1 MQVELH
7 LYMYNSTSHNN
18 LLMINIFLSNSCVL
32 LNQVNNFLSFI
43 FQTKRNGS
51 YVSRMEYKKISKLIT
66 SLEDVFKKL
75 VETFEVCPEIRQIL
89 ILLGGTVLSPK
100 ELYLIT
106 FPPYHPESNNVSS
119 KFCVRYFLRELICQ
133 DLVGKLKDIRVTNAI
148 IMVKA
153 PQDSGITWFLPKPNF
168 TVPVRGEQFSFNL
181 ISKPNSEVF
190 NHDLTYD
197 EHEVEI
203 SGIEPF
209 DASSFDL
216 SVEEHMMKMFNL
228 NEFDNSVTNQH
239 DKHPVLASVEKAR
252 KLSVNTNISSILDE
266 DILLQKI
273 KDDKAVT
280 NKESDGMDEELSVG
294 EKSLSVDRTDNSWSS
309 DDTILQKTIDSN
321 KSLYDVDCIWFQ
333 APFIIKG
340 YKDKTST
347 KSTGLL

>member
-1 MQVELH
+1 
-7 LYMYNSTSHNN
+7 
-18 LLMINIFLSNSCVL
+18 
-32 LNQVNNFLSFI
+32 
-43 FQTKRNGS
+43 
-51 YVSRMEYKKISKLIT
+51 MEYKKISKLIT
-66 SLEDVFKKL
+66 SLEDIFKKL

-100 ELYLIT
+100 ESYLIS
-106 FPPYHPESNNVSS
+106 FPPYHPESSNVSS
-119 KFCVRYFLRELICQ
+119 KFCVRYFLRELISQ
-133 DLVGKLKDIRVTNAI
+133 DLVGKLKDIRITNTI

-168 TVPVRGEQFSFNL
+168 TIPVRGEQFSFNL

-190 NHDLTYD
+190 IHDLTYD

-209 DASSFDL
+209 DVSI
-216 SVEEHMMKMFNL
+216 EEHMMKMFNL
-228 NEFDNSVTNQH
+228 NEFDNSFTNQH

-252 KLSVNTNISSILDE
+252 KLSVNTNISSIHDE
-266 DILLQKI
+266 DILLQKV

-280 NKESDGMDEELSVG
+280 YKQSDGMDEELSVV
-294 EKSLSVDRTDNSWSS
+294 EKSLSVDRTVNSWSS

-347 KSTGLL
+347 KSTDLL

>member
-1 MQVELH
+1 M
-7 LYMYNSTSHNN
+7 
-18 LLMINIFLSNSCVL
+18 
-32 LNQVNNFLSFI
+32 
-43 FQTKRNGS
+43 
-51 YVSRMEYKKISKLIT
+51 
-66 SLEDVFKKL
+66 
-75 VETFEVCPEIRQIL
+75 
-89 ILLGGTVLSPK
+89 
-100 ELYLIT
+100 
-106 FPPYHPESNNVSS
+106 
-119 KFCVRYFLRELICQ
+119 RELISQ
-133 DLVGKLKDIRVTNAI
+133 DLVGKLKDIRITNTI

-168 TVPVRGEQFSFNL
+168 TIPVRGEQFSFNL

-190 NHDLTYD
+190 IHDLTYD

-209 DASSFDL
+209 DVSI
-216 SVEEHMMKMFNL
+216 EEHMMKMFNL
-228 NEFDNSVTNQH
+228 NEFDNSFTNQH

-252 KLSVNTNISSILDE
+252 KLSVNTNISSIHDE
-266 DILLQKI
+266 DILLQKV

-280 NKESDGMDEELSVG
+280 NKQSDGMDEELSVV
-294 EKSLSVDRTDNSWSS
+294 EKSLSVDRTVNSWSS

-347 KSTGLL
+347 KSTDLL

>member
-1 MQVELH
+1 
-7 LYMYNSTSHNN
+7 
-18 LLMINIFLSNSCVL
+18 
-32 LNQVNNFLSFI
+32 
-43 FQTKRNGS
+43 
-51 YVSRMEYKKISKLIT
+51 MEYKKISKLIT
-66 SLEDVFKKL
+66 SLEDIFKKL

-100 ELYLIT
+100 ESYLIS

-119 KFCVRYFLRELICQ
+119 KFCVRYFLRELISQ
-133 DLVGKLKDIRVTNAI
+133 DLVGKLKDIRITNAI

-168 TVPVRGEQFSFNL
+168 TIPVRGEQFCFNL
-181 ISKPNSEVF
+181 ISELTPDSEVF
-190 NHDLTYD
+190 IHDLTYD

-209 DASSFDL
+209 DVSSFDV
-216 SVEEHMMKMFNL
+216 SIEDNMMKMFNL
-228 NEFDNSVTNQH
+228 NEFDNSFTNEH
-239 DKHPVLASVEKAR
+239 DKHPVLASVEKTR
-252 KLSVNTNISSILDE
+252 KLSVNTNITSIHDE

-280 NKESDGMDEELSVG
+280 NKQLDGELSVV
-294 EKSLSVDRTDNSWSS
+294 EKSLSVDRTVNSWSG

-321 KSLYDVDCIWFQ
+321 DVDCIWFQ
-333 APFIIKG
+333 APSIIKG

-347 KSTGLL
+347 KSADLL